1 MLVAL
6 DTTDLLELA
15 LRVLD
20 VLEIID
26 DVPELFN
33 NADSGISINYMML
46 LSLSLNSSTFI
57 SELLTPDNLLISI

>member
-1 MLVAL
+1 LLVTL

-26 DVPELFN
+26 DVPEVFN

-46 LSLSLNSSTFI
+46 SSLSLNSSTFI
-57 SELLTPDNLLISI
+57 SEQLTPDYLLVSI